1 MSDSNSIYSGLAAAG
16 LSVVGG
22 IAQNFANQR
31 EAERAFQRQRQLIKE
46 ANIYNAPINQMAR
59 LREAGLNPHLIYGQ
73 GPGSMVSASAGA
85 PPAAHQENVMQN
97 LGIYASM
104 KQLDIQKRQLDLQ
117 ERDIKLREAQ
127 NPSIIK
133 KNEAEA
139 DKTNSE
145 IDVNTQTMLNMM
157 QTREHQTQLIEL
169 NKEAIRLSNEMQS
182 FSIEERKRLY
192 PLLEMNQMLQ
202 NDKIL
207 NDIRL
212 DKIRVAIQAE
222 LKDASVRL
230 TDSQIQKIGS
240 EYNLNQ
246 HELQYL
252 RGVQSFRYW
261 QEQYQGSKA
270 KNLHDTPGGST
281 LDKVGRYLDVIVPLL
296 NAASS
301 SASSVA
307 MFL

>member
-145 IDVNTQTMLNMM
+145 IDVNAQTMLNMM
-157 QTREHQTQLIEL
+157 QSREHQNQLIDL
-169 NKEAIRLSNEMQS
+169 NKVALTIQNDSNKFDLEQ
-182 FSIEERKRLY
+182 RKLLA
-192 PLLEMNQMLQ
+192 PLVKLNQILQ
-202 NDKIL
+202 NQAIVSKIDAD
-207 NDIRL
+207 NMRL
-212 DKIRVAIQAE
+212 VFERE
-222 LKDASVRL
+222 LKDSRL
-230 TDSQIQKIGS
+230 KLDNATIKEIGS
-240 EYNLNQ
+240 RYNLN
-246 HELQYL
+246 E
-252 RGVQSFRYW
+252 QSK
-261 QEQYQGSKA
+261 E
-270 KNLHDTPGGST
+270 
-281 LDKVGRYLDVIVPLL
+281 YLDVMNDLQLTREKIRTYKDEYNYNDWLNSFFWSCERIIDTFNPLK
-296 NAASS
+296 
-301 SASSVA
+301 
-307 MFL
+307 FLAK